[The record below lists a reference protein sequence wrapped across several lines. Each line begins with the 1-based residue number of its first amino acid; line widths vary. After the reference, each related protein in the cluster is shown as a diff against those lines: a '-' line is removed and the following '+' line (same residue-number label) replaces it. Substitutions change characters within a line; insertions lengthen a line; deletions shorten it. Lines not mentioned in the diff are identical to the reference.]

1 MTRNPQKRARAL
13 CGVKG
18 ASDAYKTGFAPFWCK
33 TSTTG
38 CASGSNK
45 TRSVYM
51 DPSDQSDWACGQQQ
65 TPTSREI
72 RSRRWKLAY
81 RQNQHPLPQANPTV
95 RTVNAGQC
103 CAGQT
108 LYPVLGLRKTRA
120 FAASPR
126 CWVLVSIF
134 VLPFSAAEY
143 HASRA
148 VPRRL
153 RHRPQNTA

>member
-1 MTRNPQKRARAL
+1 MTRNPQKTRESSLRRQRRVGCLQDGL
-13 CGVKG
+13 CAILAQAFSHRVRLRFRQNGIG
-18 ASDAYKTGFAPFWCK
+18 LSE
-33 TSTTG
+33 
-38 CASGSNK
+38 
-45 TRSVYM
+45 
-51 DPSDQSDWACGQQQ
+51 PSDQSDWACGQQQ

-95 RTVNAGQC
+95 RTVNAGQR

-108 LYPVLGLRKTRA
+108 LYPVMGLRKTRA

-134 VLPFSAAEY
+134 VLPFSAAGY
-143 HASRA
+143 HASRV

-153 RHRPQNTA
+153 RHRP